1 LLRRAVADEI
11 NSKFKDD
18 PKVTIFDPTAY
29 LYKDADPCLAEG
41 LADGLYWHKTHLNK
55 AGSLKLVDGWKEVLS
70 PLLK

>member
-1 LLRRAVADEI
+1 M
-11 NSKFKDD
+11 
-18 PKVTIFDPTAY
+18 TIFDPTAY
-29 LYKDADPCLAEG
+29 LYKDADPFLAEG